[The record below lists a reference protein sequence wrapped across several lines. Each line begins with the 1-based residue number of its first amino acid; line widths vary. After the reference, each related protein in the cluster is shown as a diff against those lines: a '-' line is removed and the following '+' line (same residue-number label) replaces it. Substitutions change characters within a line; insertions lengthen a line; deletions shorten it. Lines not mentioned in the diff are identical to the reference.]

1 MALIGIAF
9 GAGFTLGPLI
19 AYFGLFV
26 FNESPW
32 GVGALASL
40 LSFVAPLGS
49 FLFRETRVPGK
60 NAAKEFFS
68 ISRSV
73 SVLQISP
80 VGGLILIYFL
90 AIFSFA
96 NFEATLARF
105 TRAAFG
111 MADDENFLVFAAIG
125 AVLVVAGG
133 LYRPLA
139 KRCSEISLMTAGLF
153 QMIAGLGGLAVVSWL
168 IFEGG

>member
-1 MALIGIAF
+1 M
-9 GAGFTLGPLI
+9 
-19 AYFGLFV
+19 
-26 FNESPW
+26 
-32 GVGALASL
+32 
-40 LSFVAPLGS
+40 
-49 FLFRETRVPGK
+49 
-60 NAAKEFFS
+60 
-68 ISRSV
+68 
-73 SVLQISP
+73 
-80 VGGLILIYFL
+80 

-133 LYRPLA
+133 LCRPLA

-168 IFEGG
+168 IFEGGVDTDLTQFLTIRTVDLRLPSISLRHSRYGGLLCEPLGLLVSRSADSSEQGEVLR